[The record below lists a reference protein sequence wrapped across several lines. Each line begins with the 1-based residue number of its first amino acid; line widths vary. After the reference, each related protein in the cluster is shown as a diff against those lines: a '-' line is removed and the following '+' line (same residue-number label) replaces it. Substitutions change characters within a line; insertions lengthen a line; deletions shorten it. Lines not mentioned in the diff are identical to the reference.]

1 MFVPFFGPFFGLVWI
16 GSIVGSVILA
26 SQKGR
31 SIALAIVSSFF
42 FGIFALIYYLAVEP
56 VGKPREGS
64 FWDDITGKKRV
75 SEKLEELQKMHAKGI
90 LTDEEFKK
98 AKEKVSENL

>member
-31 SIALAIVSSFF
+31 SIALALISSFF
-42 FGIFALIYYLAVEP
+42 FGIFALIYYLVIEP
-56 VGKPREGS
+56 VGKPRKGS
-64 FWDDITGKKRV
+64 FLDEITGKKRI

-98 AKEKVSENL
+98 VIENL